1 MRGTSGTVIPI
12 GMDERPAIDVSLQF
26 PNEETRVTNEIIDA
40 IHALRTKVKRMGHDA
55 DNAHA
60 SYGYVSIDK
69 YYETVA
75 KMITAEGLVWRMR
88 ETNYEIVIGTTGKA
102 NAKVTYKYDLYKGS
116 SSMEDYTQMTVLL
129 PITGAQTTGSAVSYA
144 EKVFMRTL
152 GCVPTGEEDADA
164 QAPEPVA
171 VPKAVEP
178 KPIAVTPEQQ
188 QTVQPAHD
196 PDTGEIFGGDGEAP
210 NWTPKQIADEKAVGM
225 IEEIIKT
232 FMPGVKTTAEL
243 TDWHAVNIAAF
254 EKVKSLDPAANDRI
268 KALFNDKFKE
278 LKKARK

>member
-1 MRGTSGTVIPI
+1 MSN
-12 GMDERPAIDVSLQF
+12 Q
-26 PNEETRVTNEIIDA
+26 EIIEA

-75 KMITAEGLVWRMR
+75 KMITNEGLVWRVR
-88 ETNYEIVIGTTGKA
+88 ETNYEIVTGSTGKA

-116 SSMEDYTQMTVLL
+116 SSMEDYTQVTILL

-164 QAPEPVA
+164 QAPEA
-171 VPKAVEP
+171 IVPQKAGSP
-178 KPIAVTPEQQ
+178 GICSPAEQPSSKAAGVP
-188 QTVQPAHD
+188 TGNEGRAGEPAHD
-196 PDTGEIFGGDGEAP
+196 PDTGEIKNESLEVIESYTKDNLPVGGTKKIEDKNG
-210 NWTPKQIADEKAVGM
+210 VVLL
-225 IEEIIKT
+225 EEIIKT
-232 FMPGVKTTAEL
+232 FMPMVKTHAVL

-254 EKVKSLDPAANDRI
+254 EKVKRLDPDAHDRI
-268 KALFNDKFKE
+268 KGLFNDKFKE
-278 LKKARK
+278 LKARK

>member
-1 MRGTSGTVIPI
+1 
-12 GMDERPAIDVSLQF
+12 
-26 PNEETRVTNEIIDA
+26 VTNEIIDA

-116 SSMEDYTQMTVLL
+116 SSMEDYTQMTILL

-164 QAPEPVA
+164 TAPESVA
-171 VPKAVEP
+171 VPKAAGPKMTTDPMFNGGDP
-178 KPIAVTPEQQ
+178 KPAPE
-188 QTVQPAHD
+188 QPAHD
-196 PDTGEIFGGDGEAP
+196 PETGEIFGGDGEAP